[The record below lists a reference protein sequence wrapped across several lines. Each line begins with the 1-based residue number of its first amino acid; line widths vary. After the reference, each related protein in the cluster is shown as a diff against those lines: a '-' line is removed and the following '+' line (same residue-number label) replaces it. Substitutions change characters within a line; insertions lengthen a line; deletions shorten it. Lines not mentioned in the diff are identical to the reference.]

1 MTKEQILKEY
11 PYSTKIQ
18 AGYKVITPK
27 ENDKYLAKASLDSL
41 KNLLNIPEEQVSNN
55 PDLLYISADLWVGG
69 MANKNDHAITVEDTI
84 EMAKQIPHKYL
95 NLEHDEER
103 VVGSLFN
110 YGFRSYSDERE
121 FINIEDAKDQDE
133 PLIASG
139 GGFVW
144 RSIEPK
150 LSDLLIEAVDKNSDK
165 FGMAS
170 FSWEV
175 YFKDFAIMEGSKF
188 VKDAIIYEEGDEF
201 DKRVSSLK
209 QKGGSGEYEGKRVYL
224 LVKGP
229 KLFLGAGIVKNP
241 AADVKGVLTL
251 NTDKLEAEK
260 EIKAEENSKP
270 LNGNDKK
277 IKNNYKTISQIKNNN
292 VKRNTAM
299 KIKNLE
305 DYKRVLASVGES
317 EQVDAKT
324 LANLEAFD
332 LDAHVEKLTATKIG
346 DAIREKSAEF
356 AKEKEELENAKVKA
370 AEDKAKVEAELS
382 ELKEKSEAADAELK
396 ELKEKLEAEE
406 QSRVFSERMEAL
418 NSEYELGDDEAK
430 VIAKNIKSL
439 DEDAYGNWLEDFK
452 VFAKEKS
459 KDYKAKKKAEFDK
472 MKKEKED
479 EDKDGDKSKEKD
491 EDKSKASETDEQKE
505 DAEKAIAAAQ
515 ANANTSPANT
525 QHEAVTN
532 LSDKFKDLKLELAD

>member
-1 MTKEQILKEY
+1 
-11 PYSTKIQ
+11 
-18 AGYKVITPK
+18 
-27 ENDKYLAKASLDSL
+27 
-41 KNLLNIPEEQVSNN
+41 
-55 PDLLYISADLWVGG
+55 
-69 MANKNDHAITVEDTI
+69 
-84 EMAKQIPHKYL
+84 
-95 NLEHDEER
+95 
-103 VVGSLFN
+103 
-110 YGFRSYSDERE
+110 
-121 FINIEDAKDQDE
+121 
-133 PLIASG
+133 
-139 GGFVW
+139 
-144 RSIEPK
+144 
-150 LSDLLIEAVDKNSDK
+150 
-165 FGMAS
+165 
-170 FSWEV
+170 
-175 YFKDFAIMEGSKF
+175 
-188 VKDAIIYEEGDEF
+188 
-201 DKRVSSLK
+201 
-209 QKGGSGEYEGKRVYL
+209 
-224 LVKGP
+224 
-229 KLFLGAGIVKNP
+229 
-241 AADVKGVLTL
+241 
-251 NTDKLEAEK
+251 
-260 EIKAEENSKP
+260 
-270 LNGNDKK
+270 
-277 IKNNYKTISQIKNNN
+277 
-292 VKRNTAM
+292 
-299 KIKNLE
+299 
-305 DYKRVLASVGES
+305 
-317 EQVDAKT
+317 
-324 LANLEAFD
+324 LEAFD